1 MVGGGTA
8 RAEGRGEGRGE
19 GVRGRDA
26 VVSSIL
32 PRPTPGALKILRENG
47 EAANSNNNNDFLFQ
61 SRSGAGLGGVLQR
74 GRGGGGVGVGGLI
87 RHNKFNRKNEK
98 RLGGLGPSGKV

>member
-47 EAANSNNNNDFLFQ
+47 EAANSNNNNKMTFCFNP
-61 SRSGAGLGGVLQR
+61 GR
-74 GRGGGGVGVGGLI
+74 GRGSGECCKEEEVGVGWG
-87 RHNKFNRKNEK
+87 
-98 RLGGLGPSGKV
+98 